1 MSQSMQATYAGERSR
16 SPLATLARH
25 EIVAY
30 LKHPLFLVG
39 LALTIAAV
47 SFGDDDSSSLYYEIV
62 PATCLGVFGLM
73 VMAGQVRRSD
83 QAQAAAGTVVLSERQ
98 RTYALAS
105 AAVVPFTAGLAFFAW
120 AVWEYHAHPPQAYTI
135 PFGDVGDGW
144 VYAMLFALGTLSTLG
159 GPILG
164 LVVGRWLQFRGA
176 AILVSVGLI
185 LLTICFQGI
194 VEPVRAFRHVWPWTY
209 FGGPYGVD
217 GDPGRWLILSGSP
230 QVYCLYL
237 VVLCA
242 LGVVVAALHDR
253 ETPRAG
259 LARLAGGLA
268 AVAVVLAIL
277 SMISGP
283 DEQVNP
289 LPSPSAEE

>member
-1 MSQSMQATYAGERSR
+1 MTQSIPSTYAGER

-39 LALTIAAV
+39 LALAITAV
-47 SFGDDDSSSLYYEIV
+47 SFGDDDSSSLYYGIV
-62 PATCLGVFGLM
+62 PATCFGIFGLM
-73 VMAGQVRRSD
+73 VMAGLVRRSD
-83 QAQAAAGTVVLSERQ
+83 QAHAAAGTVVLSERE
-98 RTYALAS
+98 RTYALAC
-105 AAVVPFTAGLAFFAW
+105 AAVVPFTCGLAFFAW
-120 AVWEYHAHPPQAYTI
+120 AVWEYQAHPPMDYTI

-144 VYAMLFALGTLSTLG
+144 VYAMLFAIGTMCTLG

-164 LVVGRWLQFRGA
+164 LVVGRWLPFRGA
-176 AILVSVGLI
+176 AILSSVSLI

-194 VEPVRAFRHVWPWTY
+194 VEPVRTIRVFWPWTY
-209 FGGPYGVD
+209 FGGPYGID
-217 GDPGRWLILSGSP
+217 GDPERWLILTGSP
-230 QVYCLYL
+230 QWYCLYL

-253 ETPRAG
+253 ESPR
-259 LARLAGGLA
+259 GGLA
-268 AVAVVLAIL
+268 KLAGALVAAAVVLGTIT
-277 SMISGP
+277 MVSGP

-289 LPSPSAEE
+289 LPSPGAEK